1 LIDFRNQKD
10 INKFYGI
17 DPSVE
22 YIEAKY
28 SQNVSG
34 LSTSVG
40 NKIFN
45 TLQGSVAGE
54 IIKRE
59 TSGQGGRPLKIRK
72 DNFLNQLLI
81 VRGRNFQAQ
90 GLSTDQI
97 EQLKKQNFGDRA
109 DWYKALWVNR
119 NATRKMP
126 GDVLYS
132 WKLFLDELEQ
142 KHGHRNAML
151 IMHTDP
157 KDPEGPDLLAVAAEL
172 KLQNH
177 VWFSTDK
184 LDYGHMNVLHNLVD
198 TVVNISRN
206 EGWGLST
213 HISMQVGKPIIAL
226 TTGGETFQVIDELDG
241 SEHGVALKP
250 CKRSLV
256 GSQMVPFI
264 FEDFPS
270 TEETVQ
276 AFMKI
281 YEMTDEE
288 KDAMREK
295 TVKFVDREL
304 NYENV
309 IKKWDETLEKC
320 ILDFKEKKSKNEG
333 NYKLTDIDAIL
344 EATYQLNKNISG
356 K

>member
-1 LIDFRNQKD
+1 
-10 INKFYGI
+10 
-17 DPSVE
+17 
-22 YIEAKY
+22 
-28 SQNVSG
+28 
-34 LSTSVG
+34 
-40 NKIFN
+40 
-45 TLQGSVAGE
+45 
-54 IIKRE
+54 
-59 TSGQGGRPLKIRK
+59 
-72 DNFLNQLLI
+72 
-81 VRGRNFQAQ
+81 
-90 GLSTDQI
+90 
-97 EQLKKQNFGDRA
+97 
-109 DWYKALWVNR
+109 
-119 NATRKMP
+119 MP

-226 TTGGETFQVIDELDG
+226 ATGGETFQVIDELDG

-281 YEMTDEE
+281 YEMTEEE

-333 NYKLTDIDAIL
+333 SYKLTDIDAIL